1 MSVATY
7 SHARLDRHVFPK
19 NPGHRPSMRPPQR
32 EIAFRMEY
40 IAEYQMAMVVKPQG
54 GPNAKVAYQV
64 MHEAGANAFTASGR
78 KYNDRGCREFRD
90 KSGLPLFDIYR
101 KPWYSLHSYL
111 ITLPG
116 SKDGDATIAKA
127 WVDWGVSQMTISYRN
142 GAGDED
148 RSEGSRGSSLTV
160 IKHGNLM
167 NIFDVIDHGRKVMEL
182 RESVNHNSRLAL
194 RRDSRSRS
202 RPALDLNVTQGVD
215 IALVRISVMPL
226 AGLD

>member
-1 MSVATY
+1 M
-7 SHARLDRHVFPK
+7 
-19 NPGHRPSMRPPQR
+19 
-32 EIAFRMEY
+32 
-40 IAEYQMAMVVKPQG
+40 
-54 GPNAKVAYQV
+54 
-64 MHEAGANAFTASGR
+64 
-78 KYNDRGCREFRD
+78 
-90 KSGLPLFDIYR
+90 
-101 KPWYSLHSYL
+101 
-111 ITLPG
+111 
-116 SKDGDATIAKA
+116 
-127 WVDWGVSQMTISYRN
+127 
-142 GAGDED
+142 
-148 RSEGSRGSSLTV
+148 GSRGSSLTV